1 VSGAGPGAPAPDISF
16 IMPCYN
22 EEEVIG
28 YTIPKFVEA
37 FRRSGYRLELI
48 AVDNGSRDRTGRLL
62 REMADTCPEIVP
74 YRVEIN
80 EGYGKGVLAAIPL
93 AHAPWVG
100 IIPCD
105 GQVDAEDV
113 VRLYEAARA
122 SNGRV
127 VAKVR
132 RRFRM
137 DGLQR
142 KAVSTA
148 YQAFVRLLWPRL
160 GTIDVNGSPKI
171 VPRTVL
177 TAMRL
182 ESKGWLLDPE
192 LMVKAH
198 YAGLRVL
205 ELNVFARM
213 RGAGLSHVRASTCWE
228 FVRALL
234 AARFTGRWRPS
245 ELLLA
250 AAASPAQAAARAPAP
265 PPPPPP
271 APASSSSGFPSAR

>member
-1 VSGAGPGAPAPDISF
+1 MTVATPDLTF

-28 YTIPKFVEA
+28 YTIPRFIAA
-37 FRRSGYRLELI
+37 FRKAGYGLELI
-48 AVDNGSRDRTGRLL
+48 TVDNGSRDRTGELI
-62 REMADTCPEIVP
+62 REMMAGHPEIVP
-74 YRVEIN
+74 CRVEVN
-80 EGYGKGVLAAIPL
+80 EGYGNGVLSAIPL
-93 AHAPWVG
+93 ARGPWVG

-113 VRLYEAARA
+113 VLLYEAARA
-122 SNGRV
+122 TNGRV

-142 KAVSTA
+142 KLVSTA
-148 YQAFVRLLWPRL
+148 YQLFVRLLWPRL

-171 VPRTVL
+171 LPRDEL
-177 TAMRL
+177 IAMRL

-192 LMVKAH
+192 LMIKAQ
-198 YAGLRVL
+198 YSNLRVL

-213 RGAGLSHVRASTCWE
+213 RGAGVSHVRASTCWE
-228 FVRALL
+228 FIRTLL
-234 AARFTGRWRPS
+234 GARFSGRWRPRS
-245 ELLLA
+245 VASA
-250 AAASPAQAAARAPAP
+250 AQTPIPVP
-265 PPPPPP
+265 PP
-271 APASSSSGFPSAR
+271 GPSVR

>member
-1 VSGAGPGAPAPDISF
+1 
-16 IMPCYN
+16 MPCYN

-28 YTIPKFVEA
+28 YTIPKFVTA
-37 FRRSGYRLELI
+37 FRAAGVRLELL
-48 AVDNGSRDRTGRLL
+48 AVDNGSKDRTGELL
-62 REMADTCPEIVP
+62 RQMAAQYSEVVP
-74 YRVEIN
+74 LRVEVN
-80 EGYGKGVLAAIPL
+80 EGYGNGILSAIPQTRG
-93 AHAPWVG
+93 AWVG

-137 DGLQR
+137 DGLDR
-142 KAVSTA
+142 KLISTA
-148 YQAFVRLLWPRL
+148 YQLFVRILWPGL
-160 GTIDVNGSPKI
+160 GTIDVNGTPKI
-171 VPRTVL
+171 LLREIL
-177 TAMRL
+177 RGMRL
-182 ESKGWLLDPE
+182 ESKNWLLDPE

-198 YAGLRVL
+198 YQGLRVL

-228 FVRALL
+228 FISVLVQ
-234 AARFTGRWRPS
+234 ARFSGRWRVPS
-245 ELLLA
+245 
-250 AAASPAQAAARAPAP
+250 SQPAIAAP
-265 PPPPPP
+265 P
-271 APASSSSGFPSAR
+271 AT

>member
-1 VSGAGPGAPAPDISF
+1 MTAPPPEVTGRMPDLSF
-16 IMPCYN
+16 IMPCFN

-28 YTIPKFVEA
+28 YTIPKFINA
-37 FRRSGYRLELI
+37 FRQAGYDLELLT
-48 AVDNGSRDRTGRLL
+48 VDNGSRDRTGELL
-62 REMADTCPEIVP
+62 RQFATQYPEIVP
-74 YRVEIN
+74 LRVELN
-80 EGYGKGVLAAIPL
+80 EGYGKGVLSAIPV
-93 AHAPWVG
+93 ARGPWVG

-137 DGLQR
+137 DGLRR
-142 KAVSTA
+142 KIVSTS
-148 YQAFVRLLWPRL
+148 YQLFIRLLWPAI

-171 VPRTVL
+171 VARDTL
-177 TAMRL
+177 RGMRL
-182 ESKGWLLDPE
+182 ESKNWLLDPE

-198 YAGLRVL
+198 YHGLRVL

-228 FVRALL
+228 FVSTLL
-234 AARFTGRWRPS
+234 HARFTGRWRPAAERVS
-245 ELLLA
+245 IA
-250 AAASPAQAAARAPAP
+250 AAP
-265 PPPPPP
+265 PVHPP
-271 APASSSSGFPSAR
+271 AR